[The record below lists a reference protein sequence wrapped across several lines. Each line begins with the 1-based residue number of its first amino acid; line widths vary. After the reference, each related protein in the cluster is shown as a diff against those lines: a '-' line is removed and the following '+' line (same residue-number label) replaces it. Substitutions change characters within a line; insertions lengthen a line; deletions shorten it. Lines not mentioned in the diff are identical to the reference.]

1 MKVMYIDIGS
11 STVKVYGAGNY
22 GVALKETKSLP
33 FKNEFSPEVGLSE
46 KMKQEL
52 IDYVNRAKGKYKPV
66 RVKVFAT
73 AIFRRLTRAAHHR
86 LADDF
91 FEQTGAYFNV
101 VPHELESF
109 YLEKALS
116 SEYTGSVPLL
126 LINIG
131 GGSTELIVKEAS
143 EVVGRYNLEIGVGTV
158 LNDFPF
164 LNEAYSKHAL
174 REVVDGISKQLPG
187 TKLATPVAIYN
198 GGELTYMRLAGY
210 NLATNDVFSDP
221 THPCVISSSDFATRN
236 EEIYRKISIK
246 ELENL
251 MPDDPL
257 WMHGARAC
265 SAIAQAI
272 VEKFQVEKLVPSDS
286 NMIDGAIK
294 QEYRS
299 VVLTGSYRKYWSYI
313 SKVKQNLLE
322 NGVKVLSP
330 RYDTIKNP
338 GADFIEFEGEENMSP
353 IELVRY
359 HLNMIDNSDALIICD
374 KGGYVGVS
382 TLMEIGYAHGV
393 GKRIIFTEKPE
404 EYMLQIMPAEIGL

>member
-11 STVKVYGAGNY
+11 STVKVYGAGND
-22 GVALKETKSLP
+22 GVVLKETKSLP
-33 FKNEFSPEVGLSE
+33 FKNEFNSEVGLSE

-52 IDYVNRAKGKYKPV
+52 IDYVNRAKDKYKPV

-73 AIFRRLTRAAHHR
+73 AIFRRLTRAAYHR

-91 FEQTGAYFNV
+91 FEQTGTCFNV
-101 VPHELESF
+101 VSHELESF

-131 GGSTELIVKEAS
+131 GGSTELIVKEAG
-143 EVVGRYNLEIGVGTV
+143 EVIGRYNLEIGVGTV

-164 LNEAYSKHAL
+164 LNEAYSKYAL
-174 REVVDGISKQLPG
+174 REVVDSISKQLPG

-221 THPCVISSSDFATRN
+221 THPCVISSSGFAARN
-236 EEIYRKISIK
+236 EEIYQKISIK

-299 VVLTGSYRKYWSYI
+299 VVLAGSYRKHWSYI
-313 SKVKQNLLE
+313 SSIKQDLLRS
-322 NGVKVLSP
+322 GVKVLSP
-330 RYDTIKNP
+330 RFKSLKDP
-338 GADFIEFEGEENMSP
+338 GVDFVRFEGEENMSP
-353 IELVRY
+353 IGLGRY
-359 HLNMIDNSDALIICD
+359 HLDMIDNSDALIICD
-374 KGGYVGVS
+374 KGGYVGAS
-382 TLMEIGYAHGV
+382 TLMETGYAHGV